1 MAGGVTLAIPEVPAN
16 ADRNGAAALALPMT
30 TTGEPALVWKCWVST
45 ASPTTESGCPRK
57 DCALVR
63 PLAFRPVRPRA
74 RMPRSTAVVIQ
85 VSRARGA
92 MVQPTRAHR
101 PRVVGSGEPYVG

>member
-1 MAGGVTLAIPEVPAN
+1 MPGVAAN

-30 TTGEPALVWKCWVST
+30 TTGVPALVWKCWLST
-45 ASPTTESGCPRK
+45 FSPTTESGWPRK

-74 RMPRSTAVVIQ
+74 RMPRITAVVTQ
-85 VSRARGA
+85 VSRGRGA
-92 MVQPTRAHR
+92 MLQPTRAHR
-101 PRVVGSGEPYVG
+101 PRVVGSGEPYVGL